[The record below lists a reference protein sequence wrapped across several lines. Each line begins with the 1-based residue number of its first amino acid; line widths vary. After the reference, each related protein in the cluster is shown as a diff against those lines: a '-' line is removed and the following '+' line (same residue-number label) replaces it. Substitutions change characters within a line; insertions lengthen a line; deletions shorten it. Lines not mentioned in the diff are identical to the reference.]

1 MLRNKFAR
9 IGLGAFLFG
18 SIVFAGVE
26 DELKKINQKLDGIS
40 KRIGALE
47 KMVASAPAPKNNNK
61 KQADPNAV
69 YNVPVGNSVVL
80 GNPNA
85 KVTIVKWTDFQWPYC
100 AKSVSLIDDIL
111 AKYPNDVKVVVK
123 NFPLSFHKQAKK
135 AAKYA
140 FAAHKQGKYKE
151 MYHKIMEN
159 FRELKNNEDLP
170 MTYAR
175 EFGLNMSQFVKDFES
190 PEVAAQI
197 ETEINE
203 LRNSGIPRL
212 SVPKFLIQGKEPQG
226 RSVEAFS
233 AAIDKILKKG

>member
-1 MLRNKFAR
+1 MLKNKFIR
-9 IGLGAFLFG
+9 IGLCSVLFG
-18 SIVFAGVE
+18 SLIFAGVE
-26 DELKKINQKLDGIS
+26 EELKKINQKLDGIS

-47 KMVASAPAPKNNNK
+47 KKVASAPAPKNNNK

-69 YNVPVGNSVVL
+69 YNVPVGDSVVL

-159 FRELKNNEDLP
+159 YRDLKNNEDLP

-175 EFGLNMSQFVKDFES
+175 EFGLNMTQFVKDFES

-197 ETEINE
+197 EKEINE

-212 SVPKFLIQGKEPQG
+212 SVPKFLIQGKETRG
-226 RSVEAFS
+226 KIEDFS

>member
-1 MLRNKFAR
+1 MLKNKFIK
-9 IGLGAFLFG
+9 IGLVAFLF
-18 SIVFAGVE
+18 SSLIFAGVE
-26 DELKKINQKLDGIS
+26 EELKKINQKLDGIS
-40 KRIGALE
+40 KRLGALE
-47 KMVASAPAPKNNNK
+47 KKVAAPAPKNNNK

-69 YNVPVGNSVVL
+69 YNVPIGDSVVL
-80 GNPNA
+80 GNPEA
-85 KVTIVKWTDFQWPYC
+85 KITITKWTDFQWPYC

-140 FAAHKQGKYKE
+140 YAAHKQGKYKE

-170 MTYAR
+170 LTYAR
-175 EFGLNMSQFVKDFES
+175 EFGLNMSQFVRDFES

-197 ETEINE
+197 EKEINE
-203 LRNSGIPRL
+203 LKTSGIPRL
-212 SVPKFLIQGKEPQG
+212 AVPKFLIQGKEPQG

-233 AAIDKILKKG
+233 AAIDKILKEG

>member
-1 MLRNKFAR
+1 MLNSNFIK

-18 SIVFAGVE
+18 SLIFAGVE
-26 DELKKINQKLDGIS
+26 EELKKINQKLDGIS
-40 KRIGALE
+40 KRLGALE
-47 KMVASAPAPKNNNK
+47 KKVAAGPAAPKNNK

-69 YNVPVGNSVVL
+69 YNVPVGDSVVL

-85 KVTIVKWTDFQWPYC
+85 KITIIKWTDFQWPYC

-159 FRELKNNEDLP
+159 FRDLKNNEDLP

-175 EFGLNMSQFVKDFES
+175 EFGLNMSQFVRDFES

-197 ETEINE
+197 EKEINE
-203 LRNSGIPRL
+203 LKTSGIPRL
-212 SVPKFLIQGKEPQG
+212 AVPKFLIQGKEPQG

-233 AAIDKILKKG
+233 AAIDKILKEG

>member
-1 MLRNKFAR
+1 M
-9 IGLGAFLFG
+9 
-18 SIVFAGVE
+18 
-26 DELKKINQKLDGIS
+26 
-40 KRIGALE
+40 
-47 KMVASAPAPKNNNK
+47 
-61 KQADPNAV
+61 
-69 YNVPVGNSVVL
+69 
-80 GNPNA
+80 
-85 KVTIVKWTDFQWPYC
+85 
-100 AKSVSLIDDIL
+100 IDDIL

-159 FRELKNNEDLP
+159 FRDLKNNEDLP

-175 EFGLNMSQFVKDFES
+175 EFGLNMSQFIRDFES

-197 ETEINE
+197 EKEINE
-203 LRNSGIPRL
+203 LKTSGIPRL
-212 SVPKFLIQGKEPQG
+212 AVPKFLIQGKEPQG

-233 AAIDKILKKG
+233 AAIDKILKEG

>member
-1 MLRNKFAR
+1 MLRNKFIR

-18 SIVFAGVE
+18 SIIFAGVE

-47 KMVASAPAPKNNNK
+47 KKVASAPAPKNNNK

-135 AAKYA
+135 AAKYS